1 VLSRVDWMAWFTPT
15 AVLVGLPVHTFFHL
29 KGAYAL
35 GWWSALWRSFFLL
48 IFASVALTIFLIAIL
63 ILGLAG

>member
-1 VLSRVDWMAWFTPT
+1 
-15 AVLVGLPVHTFFHL
+15 LVGLPVHTFFHL